1 MPLNFCL
8 TTFLVDILSVFN
20 TLYLQVLFITQE
32 QLGKSSSAAST
43 FKCWGSTAAVVVFVW
58 F

>member
-8 TTFLVDILSVFN
+8 NTFVVDIFSVFN

-32 QLGKSSSAAST
+32 QLGKSYSAAST
-43 FKCWGSTAAVVVFVW
+43 FKCWGPLQL
-58 F
+58 